1 MKRQRI
7 SPVWR
12 FQALQ
17 RWLSGHAPANE
28 ARLIRRDRD
37 LAVAWL
43 PGSSTRL
50 VLVFIS
56 IRYEALDPQ
65 VLEFRGIA
73 SDNGRNH
80 VLFINDR
87 ERSWYSAPGLRDRI
101 ADLVRRFV
109 ARHGIEEIW
118 SIGNSLGG
126 YGAILFCDRL
136 PISKVVAFVPQLLMS
151 KEALAQPNWANYVAP
166 IRDGVERD
174 LIPIMAAAD
183 CRFHIVTGD
192 RFADDLLHMGHLRK
206 TLPDAPKVR
215 IVTAPGQSHYVAK
228 WLKDHGQLAKLV
240 TALWAGDRQG
250 LEDCSRALP
259 QPLDLTLAINFADA
273 DLP

>member
-28 ARLIRRDRD
+28 ARLIHRDQD

-56 IRYEALDPQ
+56 IRYEALHPE

-87 ERSWYSAPGLRDRI
+87 ERSWYSAPGQRDRI
-101 ADLVRRFV
+101 AKLVRRF
-109 ARHGIEEIW
+109 AASHGIEEIW

-126 YGAILFCDRL
+126 HGAILFCDLL
-136 PISKVVAFVPQLLMS
+136 PISKAVAFVPQLLMTP
-151 KEALAQPNWANYVAP
+151 EVLARPNWANFVAP

-192 RFADDLLHMGHLRK
+192 RFADDLLHMGHLRR

-228 WLKDHGQLAKLV
+228 WLKEQGQLAKLV

-250 LEDCSRALP
+250 LEDCSKALP
-259 QPLDLTLAINFADA
+259 QPLDLTLA
-273 DLP
+273 

>member
-1 MKRQRI
+1 MKRQGI
-7 SPVWR
+7 SPIWR
-12 FQALQ
+12 LQALQ
-17 RWLSGHAPANE
+17 RRLTRTDSLDD
-28 ARLIRRDRD
+28 ARLIHRDRD
-37 LAVAWL
+37 LAIAWQ

-56 IRYEALDPQ
+56 IRPGALHPGQ
-65 VLEFRGIA
+65 LEFWSIA
-73 SDNGRNH
+73 SDHGRNH

-87 ERSWYSAPGLRDRI
+87 ERSWYSAPGLRERI
-101 ADLVRRFV
+101 ADEVRRFV

-136 PISKVVAFVPQLLMS
+136 PISKVVAFVPQLFMS

-166 IRDGVERD
+166 IREGVERD

-192 RFADDLLHMGHLRK
+192 RFADDLLHMEHLRK
-206 TLPDAPKVR
+206 MLPDAPKVR

-250 LEDCSRALP
+250 LEDCSKALP
-259 QPLDLTLAINFADA
+259 QPLDLTLA
-273 DLP
+273 